1 MPDMNRRRTR
11 AGVTS
16 VLDVLEPGID
26 VWPQDCG
33 RYPCEVGDAPHILE
47 RDLMPLADSL
57 PGHPKALGKV
67 RGGSVGAVNVED
79 DRIMLFHATE
89 ISGLW

>member
-1 MPDMNRRRTR
+1 
-11 AGVTS
+11 
-16 VLDVLEPGID
+16 
-26 VWPQDCG
+26 
-33 RYPCEVGDAPHILE
+33 
-47 RDLMPLADSL
+47 L
-57 PGHPKALGKV
+57 PGDTEALGKV